1 MNLVAMLRK
10 VFVTSPLLAAVAYGG
25 LVFALLFTV
34 TTSVGVM
41 FAVASAHAL
50 AATAGAARD
59 RPDIELA
66 EDGRAASPMPSAL
79 WSQPAPEP
87 AKVVTAPPPPAP
99 AQPLSANPL
108 WAIPL
113 TALSGTRDR
122 PIFSATRRPPAPAA
136 APAAAPKVAAAPK
149 PRERERPQL
158 NLVGTIAGGDEGFG
172 IFLDQSTKAAL
183 RLKVGEDY
191 QGWKLRSVQGREA
204 TLEKDQ
210 QVFTLE
216 LPQPGFGQTPASIE
230 VRNEVR
236 PSSGTVGKLL
246 SITSQPRPD
255 RAGR

>member
-1 MNLVAMLRK
+1 MLR
-10 VFVTSPLLAAVAYGG
+10 LIA
-25 LVFALLFTV
+25 
-34 TTSVGVM
+34 GVM
-41 FAVASAHAL
+41 FATASAHAI
-50 AATAGAARD
+50 ASTAGTARD

-66 EDGRAASPMPSAL
+66 EDGGAGSPMPSAL
-79 WSQPAPEP
+79 WSQPESEP
-87 AKVVTAPPPPAP
+87 AKVVTAPPPPPP
-99 AQPLSANPL
+99 AAERPLSANPL

-122 PIFSATRRPPAPAA
+122 PIFSATRRPPAPAV

-216 LPQPGFGQTPASIE
+216 LPQPGFGPTPASIE

-236 PSSGTVGKLL
+236 PPTSGTVGKLL

>member
-1 MNLVAMLRK
+1 
-10 VFVTSPLLAAVAYGG
+10 
-25 LVFALLFTV
+25 
-34 TTSVGVM
+34 M
-41 FAVASAHAL
+41 FATASAHAI
-50 AATAGAARD
+50 ASTAGTARD

-66 EDGRAASPMPSAL
+66 EDGGAGSPMPSAL
-79 WSQPAPEP
+79 WSQPESEP
-87 AKVVTAPPPPAP
+87 AKVVTAPPPPPP
-99 AQPLSANPL
+99 AAERPLSANPL

-122 PIFSATRRPPAPAA
+122 PIFSATRRPPAPAV

-216 LPQPGFGQTPASIE
+216 LPQPGFGPTPASIE

-236 PSSGTVGKLL
+236 PPTSGTVGKLL